1 MDVEDFSVR
10 SQMEIRNVLLETIK
24 KENLV
29 MKWQK
34 LVLMSVPVFC
44 GSLNLETITSDIYLS
59 RLLRK
64 VLKELVSSCL

>member
-1 MDVEDFSVR
+1 MDVEDLSVR
-10 SQMEIRNVLLETIK
+10 SQMEIRNVLLETIN

-34 LVLMSVPVFC
+34 LGLTSVLVFC
-44 GSLNLETITSDIYLS
+44 GSLNLEAIKSDIYLS

-64 VLKELVSSCL
+64 VLKELVSS